1 VSDSSE
7 PVDIGGVLDEGQW
20 GGYQRFVVALA
31 ALAIIFDGVD
41 IQVLGVAIPSL
52 MADWHVARDPFKW
65 VVAIGLVGMASGSV
79 IGGLIG
85 DRWGRRRA
93 LIGSVFVLG
102 VFTAAASFATGL
114 MDLSILRFLAGI
126 GLGGALPNASA
137 LSSEYVPLRHRP
149 FAVTLTIVCVPLGA
163 SLAGF
168 VAARALVNHSWHS
181 LFAAGGTAAL
191 AVALLLWLLLPESPR
206 FLTRDPRRWPELAT
220 LLGRIG
226 RAVPARSH
234 FVDRRE
240 QSLARASI
248 AALLTPNYRRDTL
261 LLWCAFF
268 SCLLAVYLG
277 FNWLPT
283 MLRDAGLG
291 VSTPGNGLGAFNLG
305 GVAGAIIA
313 ALLIQRYGSRSTMLV
328 IALVAIAGTLVMS
341 AMPLNPSASVAWILI
356 MLALTG
362 GAINAV
368 QTTMYALSAHIYP
381 TAVRATGVGAAATI
395 GRLGAIGSAFAG
407 AVALGIGGSTM
418 FFVVMGAAM
427 AVTAVALTLMR
438 RHVVRLRAP
447 SGI

>member
-1 VSDSSE
+1 MNNTTE
-7 PVDIGGVLDEGQW
+7 PIDIGSVLDEGRW
-20 GGYQRFVVALA
+20 GGYQKFVVALA

-52 MADWHVARDPFKW
+52 MVDWHVERDPFKW
-65 VVAIGLVGMASGSV
+65 VAAIGLAGMASGSV

-93 LIGSVFVLG
+93 LIGSLLVLG
-102 VFTAAASFATGL
+102 LFTAVASFATGL
-114 MDLSILRFLAGI
+114 TDLTILRFLAGI

-149 FAVTLTIVCVPLGA
+149 FAVTLTIVCIPLGA
-163 SLAGF
+163 ALAGF
-168 VAARALVNHSWHS
+168 VAARALVSHSWHT
-181 LFAAGGTAAL
+181 LFAAGGAAAM

-206 FLTRDPRRWPELAT
+206 FLTRDPQRWPELAT
-220 LLGRIG
+220 LLGRLG
-226 RAVPARSH
+226 RAAPSTSR

-240 QSLARASI
+240 QSLVRASV
-248 AALLTPNYRRDTL
+248 AALLTPEYRRDTL

-305 GVAGAIIA
+305 GVAGAIVA
-313 ALLIQRYGSRSTMLV
+313 ALLIQRFGSKSTMRI
-328 IALVAIAGTLVMS
+328 IALVAIAGALVMS

-356 MLALTG
+356 MLAVTG

-368 QTTMYALSAHIYP
+368 QTTMYALAASMYP
-381 TAVRATGVGAAATI
+381 TAFRATGVGAAATV
-395 GRLGAIGSAFAG
+395 GRIGAIGSAFAG

-418 FFVVMGAAM
+418 FFVVTAAAM
-427 AVTAVALTLMR
+427 GVTAIALSLIR
-438 RHVVRLRAP
+438 RHVVGSP
-447 SGI
+447 